1 MASVRDD
8 RGHRI
13 LQANDSNSSMLRRQD
28 SDQSMLQRGDSRKGA
43 FREAGFG
50 VAIKPSYLPKQY
62 ESELQKES
70 YWEQHI
76 LNEFELED
84 DQDLGEEDLHSVI
97 GDILANDP

>member
-8 RGHRI
+8 MGHRI

-70 YWEQHI
+70 YWEEHI

-84 DQDLGEEDLHSVI
+84 DQELGEEDIQSVI
-97 GDILANDP
+97 GEILSNDP